1 MATDAF
7 GCRFPAQTNCV
18 SKTQLKQWKR
28 SSNSYQKRPV
38 AANDCHSSVTTPHT
52 DTTGFKDSVRR
63 FSSSSSLHGSILIGP
78 DALLPL
84 AEFASRSAVRL
95 RVTGNCDVTA
105 IITNADATIFRAGF
119 SNFQHLTKLNDVN
132 FFPFRGESFK
142 TDAVV
147 SGLEVSAD
155 NMWGMR

>member
-1 MATDAF
+1 MCTGKLPNRELLIDMATL
-7 GCRFPAQTNCV
+7 NI
-18 SKTQLKQWKR
+18 
-28 SSNSYQKRPV
+28 
-38 AANDCHSSVTTPHT
+38 T
-52 DTTGFKDSVRR
+52 DTAGFEDPVRR
-63 FSSSSSLHGSILIGP
+63 LSSSSSLNEGILTEL
-78 DALLPL
+78 DVLPPL
-84 AEFASRSAVRL
+84 TEFASRSAVWL

-105 IITNADATIFRAGF
+105 IITNADAAIFRVGF
-119 SNFQHLTKLNDVN
+119 NNFQHLTKLNDVN